1 MIHHYLNELSS
12 KSHGSVREPERNHSQ
27 RRGSNAKAEAEIS
40 FAVMNKGMLS
50 VGRVKEWIP

>member
-12 KSHGSVREPERNHSQ
+12 KSYVSVREPGSNHSQ

-40 FAVMNKGMLS
+40 FAAMNKGMFS